1 MTMRNKAAPH
11 IDFEELTG
19 LLGKI
24 VPSNLDMVY
33 ERKGKFLVGEWKRVG
48 EKLSIGQEI
57 LLKALAAKQDFEVI
71 IINGDTDKGMSVGKF
86 WKVDRMGMVYEV
98 GNGLDQLKDFIVD
111 WYIRADEGI

>member
-1 MTMRNKAAPH
+1 MRNKAAPH

-24 VPSNLDMVY
+24 VPSNIDMMY

-48 EKLSIGQEI
+48 EKISTGQEI
-57 LLKALAAKQDFEVI
+57 LLKALAARQDFEVI
-71 IINGDTDKGMSVGKF
+71 IINGDTDTGMNVGRF
-86 WKVDRMGMVYEV
+86 WKLDRF
-98 GNGLDQLKDFIVD
+98 GLVTEAGRGIQSLKDYIVD

>member
-1 MTMRNKAAPH
+1 MRNKAAPH

-57 LLKALAAKQDFEVI
+57 LLKALASKPDFEVI
-71 IINGDTDKGMSVGKF
+71 IINGDTDDGMKVGVFWKLNNMERVIEVGK
-86 WKVDRMGMVYEV
+86 
-98 GNGLDQLKDFIVD
+98 GLDQLKDYIVD

>member
-24 VPSNLDMVY
+24 VPSNIDMMY

-48 EKLSIGQEI
+48 EKISTGQEI

-71 IINGDTDKGMSVGKF
+71 IINGNTDDGMEVGKF
-86 WKVDRMGMVYEV
+86 YKINKMERVVEV
-98 GNGLDQLKDFIVD
+98 GEGLDQLKDYIVD

>member
-1 MTMRNKAAPH
+1 MTMRNRLAPH

-57 LLKALAAKQDFEVI
+57 LLKALASKPDFEVI
-71 IINGDTDKGMSVGKF
+71 IINGDTDDGMKVGVFWKLNNMERVIEVGK
-86 WKVDRMGMVYEV
+86 
-98 GNGLDQLKDFIVD
+98 GLDQLKDYIVD